1 MIRDEATPHT
11 LLTIQLA
18 EIIGQLQHLIDLS
31 EAASGRNIYDPLVI
45 DLSVALSQTVPLPSE
60 SHTIV
65 GVTLS
70 SDTAAT
76 IKLFLVEPRSYP
88 VGTLIGQVYIPAGAS
103 GVAVRLNCPVRP
115 VAAWLKITTSAAVVN
130 GACVVTLRRERPGG
144 YPDVG

>member
-11 LLTIQLA
+11 PLTIQLA

-31 EAASGRNIYDPLVI
+31 ESACGRNIYDPLVI
-45 DLSVALSQTVPLPSE
+45 DLSAGTSQTVALPSE
-60 SHTIV
+60 SHTV
-65 GVTLS
+65 ETVTLS

-76 IKLFLVEPRSYP
+76 VKLYRVEPRSYP
-88 VGTLIGQVYIPAGAS
+88 VGTLIGQVYVPAGAS

-115 VAAWLKITTSAAVVN
+115 VAASLKITTSATVTN